1 MEDTFFSKCSHHCG
15 YTYFY
20 NIAYNAAMLRL
31 YKYIVCTVL
40 HLLLYQEHCSVF
52 LGKNFCNKK
61 GFVK

>member
-31 YKYIVCTVL
+31 YKYIGEESGGAMYRWIRD
-40 HLLLYQEHCSVF
+40 LYMALYLIDSCI
-52 LGKNFCNKK
+52 
-61 GFVK
+61 